1 MGIMEFYGLEFYFN
15 TPKRLAELIE
25 QGNKPLVSK
34 LKVKLRLPSDKPG
47 AKTSKAHMTVLAGTV
62 LAGGEKFKIE
72 LTAHSFDA
80 YNILSGFGGDYNAAF
95 ESIDWE
101 AGIVSISGGE
111 WEI

>member
-1 MGIMEFYGLEFYFN
+1 MGIMEFYGLEFYFT
-15 TPKRLAELIE
+15 TPKRLTELIE

-34 LKVKLRLPSDKPG
+34 LKVIFKPD
-47 AKTSKAHMTVLAGTV
+47 AKTSKARMTV

-72 LTAHSFDA
+72 LRGDSFDA

-95 ESIDWE
+95 ESIDWVT
-101 AGIVSISGGE
+101 GTVSISSGE

>member
-1 MGIMEFYGLEFYFN
+1 MGIMEFYGLEFYFT
-15 TPKRLAELIE
+15 TPKRLTQLIA

-34 LKVKLRLPSDKPG
+34 LKVKLRLPSHKPD
-47 AKTSKAHMTVLAGTV
+47 AKTSKAHMVV

-101 AGIVSISGGE
+101 TGTVSISSGE

>member
-1 MGIMEFYGLEFYFN
+1 MGMMEFYGLEFYFN
-15 TPKRLAELIE
+15 TPAELTKLIT

-34 LKVKLRLPSDKPG
+34 LKVKLRLPKYKPG
-47 AKTSKAHMTVLAGTV
+47 AKTSKAHMTV

-101 AGIVSISGGE
+101 VGIVSISSGE

>member
-1 MGIMEFYGLEFYFN
+1 MGMMEFYGLEFYFT
-15 TPKRLAELIE
+15 TPKRLTQLIA

-34 LKVKLRLPSDKPG
+34 LKVKLHLPSNKPG
-47 AKTSKAHMTVLAGTV
+47 AKTSKARMTV

-80 YNILSGFGGDYNAAF
+80 YNILSGFDGDYNAAF

-101 AGIVSISGGE
+101 AGIVSISSRE

>member
-1 MGIMEFYGLEFYFN
+1 MGIMEFYGLEFYFT

-34 LKVKLRLPSDKPG
+34 LKVKLRLPNYKPD
-47 AKTSKAHMTVLAGTV
+47 AKTFKARMTV

-72 LTAHSFDA
+72 LRGDSFDA

-95 ESIDWE
+95 ESIDW
-101 AGIVSISGGE
+101 ATGTASIRSGE

>member
-15 TPKRLAELIE
+15 TPTELTKLIE

-34 LKVKLRLPSDKPG
+34 LKVKLRLPSNKPG
-47 AKTSKAHMTVLAGTV
+47 AKTSKAHMTV

-72 LTAHSFDA
+72 LTAHSFDD

-101 AGIVSISGGE
+101 AGIVSISSRE

>member
-15 TPKRLAELIE
+15 TPKRLAELIAR
-25 QGNKPLVSK
+25 GNKPLVSK

-47 AKTSKAHMTVLAGTV
+47 AKTSKARMTV

-101 AGIVSISGGE
+101 AGIVSIGSRE

>member
-1 MGIMEFYGLEFYFN
+1 M
-15 TPKRLAELIE
+15 
-25 QGNKPLVSK
+25 
-34 LKVKLRLPSDKPG
+34 
-47 AKTSKAHMTVLAGTV
+47 TV

-72 LTAHSFDA
+72 LRGNSFDA

-101 AGIVSISGGE
+101 AGIVSISSGE

>member
-1 MGIMEFYGLEFYFN
+1 MGIMEFYGLEFYFT
-15 TPKRLAELIE
+15 TPKRFTRLIA

-47 AKTSKAHMTVLAGTV
+47 ANTSKARMTV

>member
-1 MGIMEFYGLEFYFN
+1 MGIMEFYGLEFYFT
-15 TPKRLAELIE
+15 TPKRLTQLIT

-34 LKVKLRLPSDKPG
+34 LKVKLRLPKYKPG
-47 AKTSKAHMTVLAGTV
+47 AKTSKAHMTV

-101 AGIVSISGGE
+101 AGIVSISSRE

>member
-1 MGIMEFYGLEFYFN
+1 MGIMEFYGLEFYFT
-15 TPKRLAELIE
+15 TPKRLAELIA

-34 LKVKLRLPSDKPG
+34 LKVKLRLPSYKPD
-47 AKTSKAHMTVLAGTV
+47 AKTSKARMTV

-72 LTAHSFDA
+72 LRGDSFDA

-95 ESIDWE
+95 ESIDW
-101 AGIVSISGGE
+101 ATGTVSISNGE

>member
-1 MGIMEFYGLEFYFN
+1 MGIMEFYGLEFYFT
-15 TPKRLAELIE
+15 TPKRLTQLIA

-47 AKTSKAHMTVLAGTV
+47 AKTSKARMTV

-101 AGIVSISGGE
+101 TGTVSISSRE

>member
-1 MGIMEFYGLEFYFN
+1 MGIMEFYGLEFYFT
-15 TPKRLAELIE
+15 TPKRLTQLIAH
-25 QGNKPLVSK
+25 GNKPLVSK

-47 AKTSKAHMTVLAGTV
+47 AKTSKARMTV

-95 ESIDWE
+95 ESIDW
-101 AGIVSISGGE
+101 GTGTVSISSRE